1 MRLARGLFRL
11 WVSSCVVF
19 SIGTV
24 IFFLSDAMVFQRT
37 YGQPTDREQTWF
49 WIITNGSL
57 LIIVGCIG
65 LGVLMLLLGV
75 LITALRWIANG
86 FRS

>member
-11 WVSSCVVF
+11 WVVSCVVF
-19 SIGTV
+19 SVGIV

-37 YGQPTDREQTWF
+37 YGATDPKQTWF
-49 WIITNGSL
+49 WMITNGSL
-57 LIIVGCIG
+57 LIIVGYIG
-65 LGVLMLLLGV
+65 LGVLMLLVGL
-75 LITALRWIANG
+75 LIKALRWIAKG

>member
-1 MRLARGLFRL
+1 
-11 WVSSCVVF
+11 
-19 SIGTV
+19 
-24 IFFLSDAMVFQRT
+24 MVFQRT

-65 LGVLMLLLGV
+65 LGFEYYCS
-75 LITALRWIANG
+75 A
-86 FRS
+86 S